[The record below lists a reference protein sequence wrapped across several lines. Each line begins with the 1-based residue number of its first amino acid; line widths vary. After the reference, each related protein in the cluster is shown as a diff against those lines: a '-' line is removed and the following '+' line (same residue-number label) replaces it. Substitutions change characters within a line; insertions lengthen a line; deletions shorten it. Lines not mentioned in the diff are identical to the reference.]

1 VRHSCSGLR
10 DDATTTPARHMQ
22 AAMEHRAVIE
32 QAKAIIM
39 GGRRCTADE
48 AFRVPSRVSQKS
60 NRKLREVTEALVAS
74 AQHH

>member
-10 DDATTTPARHMQ
+10 DDVTTTLARHMQ
-22 AAMEHRAVIE
+22 AAMERRAVIE

-39 GGRRCTADE
+39 GERRCTADE
-48 AFRVPSRVSQKS
+48 AFRVLSRVSQKS
-60 NRKLREVTEALVAS
+60 NRKLREVTEALVVS